1 MKSNYLLFFTLFQV
15 ALNVYQTNATSNKI
29 NSKEVSN
36 IETSLEFIVKIDS
49 TFQNRYDHIVQIYNE
64 ENYVKALAKIL
75 KLEEDAQVNNKNSNL
90 YFISFLKGDIYNKTK
105 NYVRALKYYKKSL
118 VFLKRKNNFDTN
130 RTDIFSKKIA
140 ETYLK
145 IGSSFHRLSK
155 IDSAKYYYNRVE
167 NSPALNND
175 IIKFKA
181 MSFVNL
187 SGIYQQDSIYDLAIK
202 YAGKAI
208 SIYQKNNSKVNQ
220 AGALNNLGNIYLD
233 LGKFEAAKEIYNQG
247 ISLIKNNQSPKAK
260 RYTED
265 LYYNLA
271 WAMRKLKDYEAYDY
285 QEISYNMR
293 DTLRNKEFRSAIEQ
307 ITAENNVYDVKREEK
322 DKRLRQ
328 RNTFWIFTVIS
339 IITIISLLYWLSF
352 YKLKQKNLGLKL
364 SQIKLNKEQ
373 NIEKLKSEYQIK
385 ILNATIDGK
394 ESERKEIAETL
405 HDSVSAL
412 LSSANLHLMAVKA
425 RFKEDNVPIEI
436 DKTQKIIKEASL
448 NIRDLSHTLVSS
460 VLLKFGLNFAL
471 KDMASKYSNSA
482 LHIEIDIDDSRR
494 YHQNFEIKVHN
505 IIQEFLN
512 NILKH
517 SKAQNAFIKFYEE
530 NNRICFQIFD
540 DGIGFD
546 KTKIFKKDG
555 LGLNQIDARIQ
566 IMDGEFL
573 VESTIGEGT
582 TISVELPIVEKDTVT
597 RASPIL

>member
-1 MKSNYLLFFTLFQV
+1 LKGNYLLFFTLLQV
-15 ALNVYQTNATSNKI
+15 ALNTCQINAATNKT

-36 IETSLEFIVKIDS
+36 TEASLEFIVKIDS
-49 TFQNRYDHIVQIYNE
+49 TFQKKYAHIVQIYNE
-64 ENYVKALAKIL
+64 ENYVEALTKIL
-75 KLEEDAQVNNKNSNL
+75 KLEEDDQVNNKNINL
-90 YFISFLKGDIYNKTK
+90 YFISFLKGNIYSKTK
-105 NYVRALKYYKKSL
+105 NYARAIKYYKKSL
-118 VFLKRKNNFDTN
+118 VFLKRKNNRDTN
-130 RTDIFSKKIA
+130 RADIFNKNLA

-155 IDSAKYYYNRVE
+155 IDSAKYYYNIVE
-167 NSPALNND
+167 NLPDLNND
-175 IIKFKA
+175 ILEFKA
-181 MSFVNL
+181 MAFVNL
-187 SGIYQQDSIYDLAIK
+187 SGIYQQDSIYDAAIK
-202 YAGKAI
+202 YADKAI
-208 SIYQKNNSKVNQ
+208 TIYKENNLKVNH
-220 AGALNNLGNIYLD
+220 ASALNNLGNIYLD
-233 LGKFEAAKEIYNQG
+233 LGKFERAKEIYNQG
-247 ISLIKNNQSPKAK
+247 INSIKNDQSPKAK
-260 RYTED
+260 RYTSD

-271 WAMRKLKDYEAYDY
+271 WTMRNLKDYKAYDY
-285 QEISYNMR
+285 QEISYDMR
-293 DTLRNKEFRSAIEQ
+293 DTIRDKEFRKAIEQ
-307 ITAENNVYDVKREEK
+307 ITAENNVFDVKREEK
-322 DKRLRQ
+322 DKRVRQ
-328 RNTFWIFTVIS
+328 RNTFWIFTIIS
-339 IITIISLLYWLSF
+339 IIIIISLLYGLSF
-352 YKLKQKNLGLKL
+352 YKLKQKNLGLML

-373 NIEKLKSEYQIK
+373 NIEKLKSEYQTK

-448 NIRDLSHTLVSS
+448 KIRDLSHTLVSS

-471 KDMASKYSNSA
+471 KDMAFKYSNSA
-482 LHIEIDIDDSRR
+482 LQIEIDIDDLRR

-530 NNRICFQIFD
+530 NNRICFQVFD

-546 KTKIFKKDG
+546 KMKVFNKDG

-582 TISVELPIVEKDTVT
+582 TISVELPIVEKNIAT
-597 RASPIL
+597 RA

>member
-1 MKSNYLLFFTLFQV
+1 LRGNCLLLFTLLYV
-15 ALNVYQTNATSNKI
+15 ALNTYQVYAISNKL
-29 NSKEVSN
+29 NSKEISN
-36 IETSLEFIVKIDS
+36 IETSLEFPFKIDS
-49 TFQNRYDHIVQIYNE
+49 TFQKKYDHIVQIYNE

-75 KLEEDAQVNNKNSNL
+75 KLEEDPSVNNKNSNL

-118 VFLKRKNNFDTN
+118 VFLKRKSIYDTN
-130 RTDIFSKKIA
+130 RIDIFNKNLA

-145 IGSSFHRLSK
+145 IGGSFHQLSER
-155 IDSAKYYYNRVE
+155 DSAKYYYKIVE
-167 NSPALNND
+167 NLPDLNND
-175 IIKFKA
+175 ILKFKA

-187 SGIYQQDSIYDLAIK
+187 SGIYQQDSIYDLAIN
-202 YAGKAI
+202 YARKAI

-220 AGALNNLGNIYLD
+220 ASALNSLGNIYMD

-247 ISLIKNNQSPKAK
+247 ISLTKNEKSPQAK
-260 RYTED
+260 RYTEV

-271 WAMRKLKDYEAYDY
+271 WTMRNLKDYKAYDY
-285 QEISYNMR
+285 QEISYDMR
-293 DTLRNKEFRSAIEQ
+293 DTIRNKEFRSAIEK

-339 IITIISLLYWLSF
+339 VIIIISLLYSLSF

-385 ILNATIDGK
+385 ILNAAIDGK
-394 ESERKEIAETL
+394 ESERKEIAEIL

-425 RFKEDNVPIEI
+425 RFKEDNIPIEI
-436 DKTQKIIKEASL
+436 DKTQKIIKEASV

-546 KTKIFKKDG
+546 KMKIFNKDG

-573 VESTIGEGT
+573 VESTLGEGT
-582 TISVELPIVEKDTVT
+582 TISVELPIVEKNIVT
-597 RASPIL
+597 RA

>member
-1 MKSNYLLFFTLFQV
+1 MS
-15 ALNVYQTNATSNKI
+15 
-29 NSKEVSN
+29 
-36 IETSLEFIVKIDS
+36 ETSLEFVVKIDS
-49 TFQNRYDHIVQIYNE
+49 TFQKKYAHIVQIYSE

-105 NYVRALKYYKKSL
+105 NYARALKYYKKSL
-118 VFLKRKNNFDTN
+118 IFLKRKNLYDIN
-130 RTDIFSKKIA
+130 RTDVFTEKWA
-140 ETYLK
+140 ETCLK
-145 IGSSFHRLSK
+145 IGSSYHRLSK
-155 IDSAKYYYNRVE
+155 IDSAKYYYNIVE
-167 NSPALNND
+167 NLPDLNND
-175 IIKFKA
+175 ILKFKA

-202 YAGKAI
+202 YARKAI
-208 SIYQKNNSKVNQ
+208 SIYEKNNSKVNQ
-220 AGALNNLGNIYLD
+220 ASALNNLGNIHMD
-233 LGKFEAAKEIYNQG
+233 LGEFEVAKEIYNQG
-247 ISLIKNNQSPKAK
+247 ISSIKNNQSPKAK
-260 RYTED
+260 RYTEN

-271 WAMRKLKDYEAYDY
+271 WTMRNLKDYKAYDY
-285 QEISYNMR
+285 QEISYDMR
-293 DTLRNKEFRSAIEQ
+293 DTIRNKEFRKAIEQ
-307 ITAENNVYDVKREEK
+307 ITAENNVFDVKREEK
-322 DKRLRQ
+322 DKRLRE
-328 RNTFWIFTVIS
+328 RNTFWVFTIIS
-339 IITIISLLYWLSF
+339 LIIIISLLYWLSF

-364 SQIKLNKEQ
+364 TQIKLNKEQ
-373 NIEKLKSEYQIK
+373 NIEKLKSEYQTK
-385 ILNATIDGK
+385 ILNAIIDGK

-405 HDSVSAL
+405 HDSVSTL

-425 RFKEDNVPIEI
+425 RFKEDTVPLEI

-448 NIRDLSHTLVSS
+448 KIRDLSHTLVSS

-482 LHIEIDIDDSRR
+482 LHIEIDIDDLRR

-505 IIQEFLN
+505 IIQEFVN

-517 SKAQNAFIKFYEE
+517 SKAQNAFIKLYEE

-582 TISVELPIVEKDTVT
+582 TISVELPIIEKDAVT
-597 RASPIL
+597 LA

>member
-1 MKSNYLLFFTLFQV
+1 LKSNYLLFFTLLYV
-15 ALNVYQTNATSNKI
+15 ALNVYQTNAASNKI
-29 NSKEVSN
+29 NSKEASN

-49 TFQNRYDHIVQIYNE
+49 TFQNKYDHIVQIYNE

-75 KLEEDAQVNNKNSNL
+75 KLEKDAQVNNKNSNL

-105 NYVRALKYYKKSL
+105 NYARALKYYKKSL
-118 VFLKRKNNFDTN
+118 IFLKRKNNFDTN
-130 RTDIFSKKIA
+130 RTDIFSKKFA

-155 IDSAKYYYNRVE
+155 IDSAKYYYNVVE
-167 NSPALNND
+167 HLPDLNKD
-175 IIKFKA
+175 ILEFKA

-187 SGIYQQDSIYDLAIK
+187 SGIYQQESTHDLAIK
-202 YAGKAI
+202 YARKAI
-208 SIYQKNNSKVNQ
+208 TIYNENNSKVNK
-220 AGALNNLGNIYLD
+220 ASALNNLGNIYLD
-233 LGKFEAAKEIYNQG
+233 LGKFETAKEIYNQG
-247 ISLIKNNQSPKAK
+247 IRLIKNNQSPKAK
-260 RYTED
+260 RYAEN

-271 WAMRKLKDYEAYDY
+271 WTLRNLKDYKAYDY
-285 QEISYNMR
+285 QEISFNMR
-293 DTLRNKEFRSAIEQ
+293 DTIRDKEFRKAIEQ

-322 DKRLRQ
+322 DKRLTQ
-328 RNTFWIFTVIS
+328 RNTFWIFTIIS
-339 IITIISLLYWLSF
+339 TIIIISLLYWLSF

-364 SQIKLNKEQ
+364 TQIKLNKEQ
-373 NIEKLKSEYQIK
+373 NIEKLKSEYQTK
-385 ILNATIDGK
+385 ILNAIIDGK

-405 HDSVSAL
+405 HDSVSTL

-425 RFKEDNVPIEI
+425 RFKEDTVPLEI

-448 NIRDLSHTLVSS
+448 KIRDLSHTLVSS

-482 LHIEIDIDDSRR
+482 LHIEIEIDDLRR

-505 IIQEFLN
+505 IIQEFVN

-517 SKAQNAFIKFYEE
+517 SKAQNAFIKLYEE

-582 TISVELPIVEKDTVT
+582 TISVELPIIEKDAVT
-597 RASPIL
+597 LA

>member
-1 MKSNYLLFFTLFQV
+1 LRSNCLLFFTLLYV
-15 ALNVYQTNATSNKI
+15 ALNVYQINAASNKI
-29 NSKEVSN
+29 NSKEVSH

-49 TFQNRYDHIVQIYNE
+49 TFQKKYDHIVQIYNE

-75 KLEEDAQVNNKNSNL
+75 KLEEDPRVNNKNSNL

-118 VFLKRKNNFDTN
+118 VFLKRKNNFDTY
-130 RTDIFSKKIA
+130 RTDIYNKNLA

-145 IGSSFHRLSK
+145 IGSSFHRLFK
-155 IDSAKYYYNRVE
+155 MDSAKYYYNRVE
-167 NSPALNND
+167 NLPDFNND
-175 IIKFKA
+175 ILEFKA

-187 SGIYQQDSIYDLAIK
+187 SGIYQQDSTYDLAIN

-208 SIYQKNNSKVNQ
+208 TIYDENNSKVNK
-220 AGALNNLGNIYLD
+220 ASALNNLGNIYLD
-233 LGKFEAAKEIYNQG
+233 LGKFKAAKEIYNQG
-247 ISLIKNNQSPKAK
+247 ISSIKNNQSSKAK
-260 RYTED
+260 RYTQD
-265 LYYNLA
+265 LNYNLA
-271 WAMRKLKDYEAYDY
+271 WAMRKLKDYKAYDY
-285 QEISYNMR
+285 QEISFNMR

-339 IITIISLLYWLSF
+339 VIIIISLLYSLSF

-385 ILNATIDGK
+385 ILNAAIDGK
-394 ESERKEIAETL
+394 ESERKEIAEIL

-425 RFKEDNVPIEI
+425 RFKEDNIPIEI
-436 DKTQKIIKEASL
+436 DKTQKIIKEASV

-517 SKAQNAFIKFYEE
+517 SKAQNAFIKFYEK

-566 IMDGEFL
+566 IMDGKFL
-573 VESTIGEGT
+573 VESAIGEGT
-582 TISVELPIVEKDTVT
+582 TISVELPIVEKDIVT
-597 RASPIL
+597 HASPIL

>member
-1 MKSNYLLFFTLFQV
+1 LRSNCLLFFTLLHV
-15 ALNVYQTNATSNKI
+15 ALNVYQINAASNKI
-29 NSKEVSN
+29 NSKEVSH

-49 TFQNRYDHIVQIYNE
+49 TFQKKYDHIVQIYNE

-75 KLEEDAQVNNKNSNL
+75 KLEEDPRVNNKNSNL

-118 VFLKRKNNFDTN
+118 VFLKRKNNFDTY
-130 RTDIFSKKIA
+130 RTDIYNKNLA

-145 IGSSFHRLSK
+145 IGSSFHRLFK
-155 IDSAKYYYNRVE
+155 MDSAKYYYNRVE
-167 NSPALNND
+167 NLPDLNND
-175 IIKFKA
+175 ILEFKA

-187 SGIYQQDSIYDLAIK
+187 SGIYQQDSIYDLAIN

-208 SIYQKNNSKVNQ
+208 TIYDENNSKVNK
-220 AGALNNLGNIYLD
+220 ASALNNLGNIYLD
-233 LGKFEAAKEIYNQG
+233 LGKFKAAREIYNQG
-247 ISLIKNNQSPKAK
+247 ISSIKNNQSPKAK
-260 RYTED
+260 RYTQD
-265 LYYNLA
+265 LNYNLA
-271 WAMRKLKDYEAYDY
+271 WALRKLKDYKAYDY

-339 IITIISLLYWLSF
+339 VIIIISLLYSLSF

-385 ILNATIDGK
+385 ILNAAIDGK
-394 ESERKEIAETL
+394 ESERKEIAEIL

-425 RFKEDNVPIEI
+425 RFKEDNIPIEI
-436 DKTQKIIKEASL
+436 DKTQKIIKEASV

-517 SKAQNAFIKFYEE
+517 SKAQNAFIKFYEK

-566 IMDGEFL
+566 IMDGKFL
-573 VESTIGEGT
+573 VESAIGEGT
-582 TISVELPIVEKDTVT
+582 TISVELPIVEKDIVT
-597 RASPIL
+597 HASPIL

>member
-1 MKSNYLLFFTLFQV
+1 LKSNYLLFFTLLYV
-15 ALNVYQTNATSNKI
+15 ALNVYQTNAASNKI
-29 NSKEVSN
+29 NSKEASN

-49 TFQNRYDHIVQIYNE
+49 TFQNKYDHIVQIYNE

-75 KLEEDAQVNNKNSNL
+75 KLEKDAQVNNKNSNL

-105 NYVRALKYYKKSL
+105 NYARALKYYKKSL
-118 VFLKRKNNFDTN
+118 IFLKRKNNFDTN
-130 RTDIFSKKIA
+130 RTDIFSKKFA

-155 IDSAKYYYNRVE
+155 IDSAKYYYNVVE
-167 NSPALNND
+167 HLPDLNKD
-175 IIKFKA
+175 ILEFKA

-187 SGIYQQDSIYDLAIK
+187 SGIYQQESTHDLAIK
-202 YAGKAI
+202 YARKAI
-208 SIYQKNNSKVNQ
+208 TIYNENNSKVNK
-220 AGALNNLGNIYLD
+220 ASALNNLGNIYLD
-233 LGKFEAAKEIYNQG
+233 LGKFEIAKEIYNQG
-247 ISLIKNNQSPKAK
+247 IRLIKNNQSPKAK
-260 RYTED
+260 RYAEN

-271 WAMRKLKDYEAYDY
+271 WTLRNLKDYKAYDY
-285 QEISYNMR
+285 QEISFNMR
-293 DTLRNKEFRSAIEQ
+293 DTIRDKEFRKAIEQ

-328 RNTFWIFTVIS
+328 RNTFWIFTIIS
-339 IITIISLLYWLSF
+339 TIIIISLLYWLSF

-364 SQIKLNKEQ
+364 TQIKLNKEQ
-373 NIEKLKSEYQIK
+373 NIEKLKSEYQTK
-385 ILNATIDGK
+385 ILNAIIDGK

-405 HDSVSAL
+405 HDSVSTL

-425 RFKEDNVPIEI
+425 RFKEDTVPLEI

-448 NIRDLSHTLVSS
+448 KIRDLSHTLVSS

-482 LHIEIDIDDSRR
+482 LHIEIEIDDLRR

-505 IIQEFLN
+505 IIQEFVN

-517 SKAQNAFIKFYEE
+517 SKAQNAFIKLYEE

-582 TISVELPIVEKDTVT
+582 TISVELPIIEKDAVT
-597 RASPIL
+597 LA

>member
-1 MKSNYLLFFTLFQV
+1 LKSNYLLFLTLFQV
-15 ALNVYQTNATSNKI
+15 ALNTYQISAASNKI
-29 NSKEVSN
+29 NSKEVSML
-36 IETSLEFIVKIDS
+36 ETSLEFIVKIDS
-49 TFQNRYDHIVQIYNE
+49 TFQKKYDHIVQIYNE

-75 KLEEDAQVNNKNSNL
+75 KLEKDAQFNNNNSNL
-90 YFISFLKGDIYNKTK
+90 YYISFLKGDIYNKTK

-118 VFLKRKNNFDTN
+118 IFLKRRNIYDTN
-130 RTDIFSKKIA
+130 RTDIFNQNLA

-145 IGSSFHRLSK
+145 IGGSFHQLSER
-155 IDSAKYYYNRVE
+155 DSAKYYYNKVE
-167 NSPALNND
+167 NLPDLNID
-175 IIKFKA
+175 ILKFKA

-187 SGIYQQDSIYDLAIK
+187 SGIYQQDSIYDLAIN
-202 YAGKAI
+202 YARKAI

-247 ISLIKNNQSPKAK
+247 ISSIKNNQSPKAK
-260 RYTED
+260 RFSED
-265 LYYNLA
+265 LNYNLA
-271 WAMRKLKDYEAYDY
+271 WAMRKLKDYKAYDY

-293 DTLRNKEFRSAIEQ
+293 DTLRNMEFRSAIEQ
-307 ITAENNVYDVKREEK
+307 ITAENNVLDVKKEEK
-322 DKRLRQ
+322 DKRLRE
-328 RNTFWIFTVIS
+328 RNTFWVF
-339 IITIISLLYWLSF
+339 TIISLIIIISLVYWLSF

-364 SQIKLNKEQ
+364 SQTELLQNQ
-373 NIEKLKSEYQIK
+373 NIEKLRSESQIR
-385 ILNATIDGK
+385 ILNATIDAK

-412 LSSANLHLMAVKA
+412 LSSANLHLIAIKVQ
-425 RFKEDNVPIEI
+425 FKGDIPTEI
-436 DKTQKIIKEASL
+436 FKTQKIISEASL
-448 NIRDLSHTLVSS
+448 QIRDLSHTLVSA

-482 LHIEIDIDDSRR
+482 LHIEIDIDDLRR

-505 IIQEFLN
+505 IIQEFVN

-517 SKAQNAFIKFYEE
+517 SKAQNAFIRFYEE

-540 DGIGFD
+540 NGIGFD
-546 KTKIFKKDG
+546 KMKIFNKDG

-573 VESTIGEGT
+573 VESTVGEGT

-597 RASPIL
+597 RA

>member
-1 MKSNYLLFFTLFQV
+1 MS
-15 ALNVYQTNATSNKI
+15 
-29 NSKEVSN
+29 
-36 IETSLEFIVKIDS
+36 ETSLEFVVKIDS
-49 TFQNRYDHIVQIYNE
+49 TFQKKYAHIVQIYSE

-105 NYVRALKYYKKSL
+105 NYARALKYYKKSL
-118 VFLKRKNNFDTN
+118 IFLKRKNLYDIN
-130 RTDIFSKKIA
+130 RTDVFTEKWA
-140 ETYLK
+140 ETCLK
-145 IGSSFHRLSK
+145 IGSSYHRLSK
-155 IDSAKYYYNRVE
+155 IDSAKYYYNIVE
-167 NSPALNND
+167 NLPDLNND
-175 IIKFKA
+175 ILKFKA

-202 YAGKAI
+202 YARKAI
-208 SIYQKNNSKVNQ
+208 SIYEKNNSKVNQ
-220 AGALNNLGNIYLD
+220 ASALNNLGNIHMD
-233 LGKFEAAKEIYNQG
+233 LGEFEVAKEIYNQG
-247 ISLIKNNQSPKAK
+247 ISSIKNNQSPKAK
-260 RYTED
+260 RYTEN

-271 WAMRKLKDYEAYDY
+271 WTMRNLKDYKAYDY
-285 QEISYNMR
+285 QEISYDMR
-293 DTLRNKEFRSAIEQ
+293 DTIRNKEFRKAIEQ
-307 ITAENNVYDVKREEK
+307 ITAENNVFDVKREEK
-322 DKRLRQ
+322 DKRLRE
-328 RNTFWIFTVIS
+328 RNTFWVFTIIS
-339 IITIISLLYWLSF
+339 LIIIISLLYWLSF

-364 SQIKLNKEQ
+364 TQIKLNKEQ
-373 NIEKLKSEYQIK
+373 NIEKLKSEYQTK
-385 ILNATIDGK
+385 ILNAIIDGK

-405 HDSVSAL
+405 HDSVSTL

-425 RFKEDNVPIEI
+425 RFKEDTVPLEI

-448 NIRDLSHTLVSS
+448 KIRDLSHTLVSS

-482 LHIEIDIDDSRR
+482 LHIEIEIDDLRR

-505 IIQEFLN
+505 IIQEFVN

-517 SKAQNAFIKFYEE
+517 SKAQNAFIKLYEE

-582 TISVELPIVEKDTVT
+582 TISVELPIIEKDAVT
-597 RASPIL
+597 LA

>member
-1 MKSNYLLFFTLFQV
+1 LRSNCLLFFTLLHV
-15 ALNVYQTNATSNKI
+15 ALNVYQINAASNKI
-29 NSKEVSN
+29 NSKEVSH

-49 TFQNRYDHIVQIYNE
+49 TFQKKYDHIVQIYNE

-75 KLEEDAQVNNKNSNL
+75 KLEEDPRVNNKNSNL
-90 YFISFLKGDIYNKTK
+90 YFISFLKGEIYDKTK

-130 RTDIFSKKIA
+130 RTDIFSKNFAK
-140 ETYLK
+140 TYLK
-145 IGSSFHRLSK
+145 IGASFHRLSK

-167 NSPALNND
+167 NLPDLNND
-175 IIKFKA
+175 ILEFKA

-187 SGIYQQDSIYDLAIK
+187 SGIYQQDSIYDLAIN

-208 SIYQKNNSKVNQ
+208 TIYDENNSKVNK
-220 AGALNNLGNIYLD
+220 ASALNNLGNIYLD
-233 LGKFEAAKEIYNQG
+233 LGKFKAAKEIYNQG
-247 ISLIKNNQSPKAK
+247 ISSIKNNQSSKAK
-260 RYTED
+260 RYTQD
-265 LYYNLA
+265 LNYNLA
-271 WAMRKLKDYEAYDY
+271 WAMRKLKDYKAYDY
-285 QEISYNMR
+285 QEISFNMR

-339 IITIISLLYWLSF
+339 VIIIISLLYSLSF

-385 ILNATIDGK
+385 ILNAAIDGK
-394 ESERKEIAETL
+394 ESERKEIAEIL

-425 RFKEDNVPIEI
+425 RFKEDNIPIEI
-436 DKTQKIIKEASL
+436 DKTQKIIKEASV

-517 SKAQNAFIKFYEE
+517 SKAQNAFIKFYEK

-566 IMDGEFL
+566 IMDGKFL
-573 VESTIGEGT
+573 VESAIGEGT
-582 TISVELPIVEKDTVT
+582 TISVELPIVEKDIVT
-597 RASPIL
+597 HASPIL

>member
-1 MKSNYLLFFTLFQV
+1 LKSNYLLFFTLFQV
-15 ALNVYQTNATSNKI
+15 ALNIYQTNAASNKI
-29 NSKEVSN
+29 NSKEVSH

-49 TFQNRYDHIVQIYNE
+49 TFQNKYDHIVQIYNE

-75 KLEEDAQVNNKNSNL
+75 KLEEDAQVNNKNSKL

-105 NYVRALKYYKKSL
+105 NYDRALKSYKKSL
-118 VFLKRKNNFDTN
+118 IFLKRKNNFDTN
-130 RTDIFSKKIA
+130 RTDIFSKNFA

-145 IGSSFHRLSK
+145 IGTSFHRLSK
-155 IDSAKYYYNRVE
+155 IDSAKYYYNMVE
-167 NSPALNND
+167 NLPDLNID
-175 IIKFKA
+175 ILKFKA

-187 SGIYQQDSIYDLAIK
+187 SGIYQQDSIYDLAIN

-208 SIYQKNNSKVNQ
+208 SIYEKNNSKVNL

-233 LGKFEAAKEIYNQG
+233 VGKFEAAKEIYNQG
-247 ISLIKNNQSPKAK
+247 ISLIKNDQSPKAK
-260 RYTED
+260 RFTED

-271 WAMRKLKDYEAYDY
+271 WTMRKLKDYKAYDY

-293 DTLRNKEFRSAIEQ
+293 DTIRNREFRSAIEQ

-328 RNTFWIFTVIS
+328 RNTFWIFTIISVI
-339 IITIISLLYWLSF
+339 IIISLLYWLSF

-373 NIEKLKSEYQIK
+373 NIEKLKSEYQTK

-425 RFKEDNVPIEI
+425 RFKEDNVPIEV

-448 NIRDLSHTLVSS
+448 KIRDLSHTLVSS

-471 KDMASKYSNSA
+471 NDMASKYSNSA
-482 LHIEIDIDDSRR
+482 LHIEIDIDDLRR

-505 IIQEFLN
+505 IIQEFVN

-517 SKAQNAFIKFYEE
+517 SKAQNAFIKLYEE
-530 NNRICFQIFD
+530 NNRICIQIFD

-546 KTKIFKKDG
+546 KMKVFNKDG

-566 IMDGEFL
+566 IMDGKFL
-573 VESTIGEGT
+573 VESTLGEGT
-582 TISVELPIVEKDTVT
+582 TISVELPIVEKNIVT
-597 RASPIL
+597 HA

>member
-1 MKSNYLLFFTLFQV
+1 LKGNYLLFFTLLQV
-15 ALNVYQTNATSNKI
+15 ALNTCQINAATNKT

-36 IETSLEFIVKIDS
+36 TETSLEFIVKIDS
-49 TFQNRYDHIVQIYNE
+49 TFQKKYAHIVQIYNE
-64 ENYVKALAKIL
+64 ENYVEALAKVL
-75 KLEEDAQVNNKNSNL
+75 KLEEDDQVNNKNINL

-105 NYVRALKYYKKSL
+105 NYGRALKYYKKSL
-118 VFLKRKNNFDTN
+118 IYLKRKNNRDTN
-130 RTDIFSKKIA
+130 RADIFNKNLA

-155 IDSAKYYYNRVE
+155 IDSAKYYYNIVE
-167 NSPALNND
+167 NLPDLNND
-175 IIKFKA
+175 ILEFKA
-181 MSFVNL
+181 MAFVNL
-187 SGIYQQDSIYDLAIK
+187 SGIYQQDSIYDAAIK
-202 YAGKAI
+202 YADKAI
-208 SIYQKNNSKVNQ
+208 TIYKENNLKVNH
-220 AGALNNLGNIYLD
+220 ASALNNLGNIYLD
-233 LGKFEAAKEIYNQG
+233 LGKFERAKEIYNQG
-247 ISLIKNNQSPKAK
+247 INSIKNDLSPKAK
-260 RYTED
+260 RYTSD

-271 WAMRKLKDYEAYDY
+271 WTMRNLKDYKAYDY
-285 QEISYNMR
+285 QEISYDMR
-293 DTLRNKEFRSAIEQ
+293 DTIRDKEFRKAIEQ
-307 ITAENNVYDVKREEK
+307 ITAENNVFDVKREEK
-322 DKRLRQ
+322 DKRVRQ
-328 RNTFWIFTVIS
+328 RNTFWIFTIIS
-339 IITIISLLYWLSF
+339 IIIIISLLYGLSF
-352 YKLKQKNLGLKL
+352 YKLKQKNLGLML

-373 NIEKLKSEYQIK
+373 NIEKLKSEYQTK

-448 NIRDLSHTLVSS
+448 KIRDLSHTLVSS

-471 KDMASKYSNSA
+471 KDMAFKYSNSA
-482 LHIEIDIDDSRR
+482 LQIEIDIDDLRR

-530 NNRICFQIFD
+530 NNRICFQVFD

-546 KTKIFKKDG
+546 KMKVFNKDG

-582 TISVELPIVEKDTVT
+582 TISVELPIVEKNIAT
-597 RASPIL
+597 RA

>member
-1 MKSNYLLFFTLFQV
+1 LRGNCLLLFTLLYV
-15 ALNVYQTNATSNKI
+15 ALNTYQVYAISNKL
-29 NSKEVSN
+29 NSKEISN
-36 IETSLEFIVKIDS
+36 IETSLEFPFKIDS
-49 TFQNRYDHIVQIYNE
+49 TFQKKYDHIVQIYNE

-75 KLEEDAQVNNKNSNL
+75 KLEEDPSVNNKNSNL

-118 VFLKRKNNFDTN
+118 VFLKRKSIYDTN
-130 RTDIFSKKIA
+130 RIDIFNKNLA

-145 IGSSFHRLSK
+145 IGGSFHQLSER
-155 IDSAKYYYNRVE
+155 DSAKYYYKIVE
-167 NSPALNND
+167 NLPDLNND
-175 IIKFKA
+175 ILKFKA

-187 SGIYQQDSIYDLAIK
+187 SGIYQQDSIYDLAIN
-202 YAGKAI
+202 YARKAI

-220 AGALNNLGNIYLD
+220 ASALNSLGNIYMD

-247 ISLIKNNQSPKAK
+247 IGLTKNEKSPQAK
-260 RYTED
+260 RYTEV

-271 WAMRKLKDYEAYDY
+271 WTMRNLKDYKAYDY
-285 QEISYNMR
+285 QEISYDMR
-293 DTLRNKEFRSAIEQ
+293 DTIRNKEFRSAIEK

-339 IITIISLLYWLSF
+339 VIIIISLLYWLSF
-352 YKLKQKNLGLKL
+352 YKLKQKNLVLKL
-364 SQIKLNKEQ
+364 AQIKLNKEQ

-482 LHIEIDIDDSRR
+482 LHIEIDIDDLRR

-566 IMDGEFL
+566 IMNGEFL
-573 VESTIGEGT
+573 IESTIGEGT
-582 TISVELPIVEKDTVT
+582 TISVELPIVEKDIVT
-597 RASPIL
+597 HASPIL

>member
-1 MKSNYLLFFTLFQV
+1 LRSNCLLFFTLLYV
-15 ALNVYQTNATSNKI
+15 ALNVYQINAASNKI
-29 NSKEVSN
+29 NSKEVSH

-49 TFQNRYDHIVQIYNE
+49 TFQKKYDHIVQIYNE

-75 KLEEDAQVNNKNSNL
+75 KLEEDPRVNNKNSNL

-118 VFLKRKNNFDTN
+118 VFLKRKNNFDTY
-130 RTDIFSKKIA
+130 RTDIYNKNLA

-145 IGSSFHRLSK
+145 IGSSFHRLFK
-155 IDSAKYYYNRVE
+155 MDSAKYYYNRVE
-167 NSPALNND
+167 NLPDFNND
-175 IIKFKA
+175 ILEFKA

-187 SGIYQQDSIYDLAIK
+187 SGIYQQDSTYDLAIN

-208 SIYQKNNSKVNQ
+208 TIYDENNSKVNK
-220 AGALNNLGNIYLD
+220 ASALNNLGNIYLD
-233 LGKFEAAKEIYNQG
+233 LGKFKAAREIYNQG
-247 ISLIKNNQSPKAK
+247 ISSIKNNQSPKAK
-260 RYTED
+260 RYTQD
-265 LYYNLA
+265 LNYNLA
-271 WAMRKLKDYEAYDY
+271 WAMRKLKDYKAYDY

-339 IITIISLLYWLSF
+339 VIIIISLLYSLSF

-385 ILNATIDGK
+385 ILNAAIDGK
-394 ESERKEIAETL
+394 ESERKEIAEIL

-425 RFKEDNVPIEI
+425 RFKEDNIPIEI
-436 DKTQKIIKEASL
+436 DKTQKIIKEASV

-517 SKAQNAFIKFYEE
+517 SKAQNAFIKFYEK

-566 IMDGEFL
+566 IMDGKFL
-573 VESTIGEGT
+573 VESAIGEGT
-582 TISVELPIVEKDTVT
+582 TISVELPIVEKDIVT
-597 RASPIL
+597 HASPIL

>member
-1 MKSNYLLFFTLFQV
+1 LFQV
-15 ALNVYQTNATSNKI
+15 ALNIYQTNAASNKI
-29 NSKEVSN
+29 NSKEVSH

-49 TFQNRYDHIVQIYNE
+49 TFQNKYDHIVQIYNE

-75 KLEEDAQVNNKNSNL
+75 KLEEDAQVNNKNSKL

-105 NYVRALKYYKKSL
+105 NYDRALKSYKKSL
-118 VFLKRKNNFDTN
+118 IFLKRKNNFDTN
-130 RTDIFSKKIA
+130 RTDIFSKNFA

-145 IGSSFHRLSK
+145 IGTSFHRLSK
-155 IDSAKYYYNRVE
+155 IDSAKYYYNMVE
-167 NSPALNND
+167 NLPDLNID
-175 IIKFKA
+175 ILKFKA

-187 SGIYQQDSIYDLAIK
+187 SGIYQQDSIYDLAIN

-208 SIYQKNNSKVNQ
+208 SIYEKNNSKVNL

-233 LGKFEAAKEIYNQG
+233 VGKFEAAKEIYNQG
-247 ISLIKNNQSPKAK
+247 ISLIKNDQSPKAK
-260 RYTED
+260 RFTED

-271 WAMRKLKDYEAYDY
+271 WTMRKLKDYKAYDY

-293 DTLRNKEFRSAIEQ
+293 DTIRNREFRSAIEQ

-328 RNTFWIFTVIS
+328 RNTFWIFTIISVI
-339 IITIISLLYWLSF
+339 IIISLLYWLSF

-373 NIEKLKSEYQIK
+373 NIEKLKSEYQTK

-425 RFKEDNVPIEI
+425 RFKEDNVPIEV

-448 NIRDLSHTLVSS
+448 KIRDLSHTLVSS

-471 KDMASKYSNSA
+471 NDMASKYSNSA
-482 LHIEIDIDDSRR
+482 LHIEIDIDDLRR

-505 IIQEFLN
+505 IIQEFVN

-517 SKAQNAFIKFYEE
+517 SKAQNAFIKLYEE
-530 NNRICFQIFD
+530 NNRICIQIFD

-546 KTKIFKKDG
+546 KMKVFNKDG

-566 IMDGEFL
+566 IMDGKFL
-573 VESTIGEGT
+573 VESTLGEGT
-582 TISVELPIVEKDTVT
+582 TISVELPIVEKNIVT
-597 RASPIL
+597 HA

>member
-1 MKSNYLLFFTLFQV
+1 LRSNCLLFFTLLYV
-15 ALNVYQTNATSNKI
+15 ALNVYQINAASNKI
-29 NSKEVSN
+29 NSKEVSH

-49 TFQNRYDHIVQIYNE
+49 TFQKKYDHIVQIYNE

-75 KLEEDAQVNNKNSNL
+75 KLEEDPRVNNKNSNL

-118 VFLKRKNNFDTN
+118 VFLKRKNNFDTY
-130 RTDIFSKKIA
+130 RTDIYNKNLA

-145 IGSSFHRLSK
+145 IGSSFHRLFK
-155 IDSAKYYYNRVE
+155 MDSAKYYYNRVE
-167 NSPALNND
+167 NLPDFNND
-175 IIKFKA
+175 ILEFKA

-187 SGIYQQDSIYDLAIK
+187 SGIYQQDSTYDLAIN

-208 SIYQKNNSKVNQ
+208 TIYDENNSKVNK
-220 AGALNNLGNIYLD
+220 ASALNNLGNIYLD
-233 LGKFEAAKEIYNQG
+233 LGKFKAAKEIYNQG
-247 ISLIKNNQSPKAK
+247 ISSIKNNQSSKAK
-260 RYTED
+260 RYTQD
-265 LYYNLA
+265 LNYNLA
-271 WAMRKLKDYEAYDY
+271 WAMRKLKDYKAYDY
-285 QEISYNMR
+285 QEISFNMR

-339 IITIISLLYWLSF
+339 VIIIISLLYSLSF

-385 ILNATIDGK
+385 ILNAAIDGK
-394 ESERKEIAETL
+394 ESERKEIAEIL

-425 RFKEDNVPIEI
+425 RFKEDNIPIEI

-517 SKAQNAFIKFYEE
+517 SKAQNAFIKFHEE
-530 NNRICFQIFD
+530 NNRIYFQIFD

-573 VESTIGEGT
+573 VESAIGEGT
-582 TISVELPIVEKDTVT
+582 TISVELPIVEKDIVT
-597 RASPIL
+597 HASPIL

>member
-1 MKSNYLLFFTLFQV
+1 LKSNYLLFFTLLYV
-15 ALNVYQTNATSNKI
+15 ALNVYQTNAASNKI
-29 NSKEVSN
+29 NSKEASN
-36 IETSLEFIVKIDS
+36 IETSLKFIVKIDS
-49 TFQNRYDHIVQIYNE
+49 TFQNKYDHIVQIYNE

-75 KLEEDAQVNNKNSNL
+75 KLEKDAQVNNKNSNL

-105 NYVRALKYYKKSL
+105 NYARALKYYKKSL
-118 VFLKRKNNFDTN
+118 IFLKRKNNFDTN
-130 RTDIFSKKIA
+130 RTDIFSKKFA

-155 IDSAKYYYNRVE
+155 IDSAKYYYNVVE
-167 NSPALNND
+167 HLPDLNKD
-175 IIKFKA
+175 ILEFKA

-187 SGIYQQDSIYDLAIK
+187 SGIYQQESTHDLAIK
-202 YAGKAI
+202 YARKAI
-208 SIYQKNNSKVNQ
+208 TIYNENNSKVNK
-220 AGALNNLGNIYLD
+220 ASALNNLGNIYLD
-233 LGKFEAAKEIYNQG
+233 LGKFETAKEIYNQG
-247 ISLIKNNQSPKAK
+247 IRLIKNNQSPKAK
-260 RYTED
+260 RYAEN

-271 WAMRKLKDYEAYDY
+271 WTLRNLKDYKAYDY
-285 QEISYNMR
+285 QEISFNMR
-293 DTLRNKEFRSAIEQ
+293 DTIRDKEFRKAIEQ

-322 DKRLRQ
+322 DKRLTQ
-328 RNTFWIFTVIS
+328 RNTFWIFTIIS
-339 IITIISLLYWLSF
+339 TIIIISLLYWLSF

-364 SQIKLNKEQ
+364 TQIKLNKEQ
-373 NIEKLKSEYQIK
+373 NIEKLKSEYQTK
-385 ILNATIDGK
+385 ILNAIIDGK

-405 HDSVSAL
+405 HDSVSTL

-425 RFKEDNVPIEI
+425 RFKEDTVPLEI

-448 NIRDLSHTLVSS
+448 KIRDLSHTLVSS

-482 LHIEIDIDDSRR
+482 LHIEIEIDDLRR

-505 IIQEFLN
+505 IIQEFVN

-517 SKAQNAFIKFYEE
+517 SKAQNAFIKLYEE

-582 TISVELPIVEKDTVT
+582 TISVELPIIEKDAVT
-597 RASPIL
+597 LA

>member
-1 MKSNYLLFFTLFQV
+1 
-15 ALNVYQTNATSNKI
+15 
-29 NSKEVSN
+29 
-36 IETSLEFIVKIDS
+36 
-49 TFQNRYDHIVQIYNE
+49 
-64 ENYVKALAKIL
+64 
-75 KLEEDAQVNNKNSNL
+75 
-90 YFISFLKGDIYNKTK
+90 
-105 NYVRALKYYKKSL
+105 
-118 VFLKRKNNFDTN
+118 
-130 RTDIFSKKIA
+130 
-140 ETYLK
+140 
-145 IGSSFHRLSK
+145 
-155 IDSAKYYYNRVE
+155 
-167 NSPALNND
+167 
-175 IIKFKA
+175 
-181 MSFVNL
+181 
-187 SGIYQQDSIYDLAIK
+187 LAIN

-208 SIYQKNNSKVNQ
+208 TIYDENNSKVNK
-220 AGALNNLGNIYLD
+220 ASALNNLGNIYLD
-233 LGKFEAAKEIYNQG
+233 LGKFKAAKEIYNQG
-247 ISLIKNNQSPKAK
+247 ISSIKNNQSSKAK
-260 RYTED
+260 RYTQD
-265 LYYNLA
+265 LNYNLA
-271 WAMRKLKDYEAYDY
+271 WAMRKLKDYKAYDY
-285 QEISYNMR
+285 QEISFNMR

-339 IITIISLLYWLSF
+339 VIIIISLLYSLSF

-385 ILNATIDGK
+385 ILNAAIDGK
-394 ESERKEIAETL
+394 ESERKEIAEIL

-425 RFKEDNVPIEI
+425 RFKEDNIPIEI
-436 DKTQKIIKEASL
+436 DKTQKIIKEASV

-517 SKAQNAFIKFYEE
+517 SKAQNAFIKFYEK

-566 IMDGEFL
+566 IMDGKFL
-573 VESTIGEGT
+573 VESAIGEGT
-582 TISVELPIVEKDTVT
+582 TISVELPIVEKDIVT
-597 RASPIL
+597 HASPIL

>member
-1 MKSNYLLFFTLFQV
+1 LRGNCLLFFTLLYV
-15 ALNVYQTNATSNKI
+15 ALNTYQVCAISNI
-29 NSKEVSN
+29 LNSKEISN
-36 IETSLEFIVKIDS
+36 IETSLEFLFEIDS
-49 TFQNRYDHIVQIYNE
+49 TFQNKYDHIVQIYRE

-75 KLEEDAQVNNKNSNL
+75 KLEEDPLVNNKNSNL

-105 NYVRALKYYKKSL
+105 NYKRALKYYKESL
-118 VFLKRKNNFDTN
+118 VFLKRKSIYDTN
-130 RTDIFSKKIA
+130 RIDIFNKNLA

-145 IGSSFHRLSK
+145 IGGSFHQLTQR
-155 IDSAKYYYNRVE
+155 DSAKYYYNKVE
-167 NSPALNND
+167 NLPNLNKD
-175 IIKFKA
+175 ILIFKA
-181 MSFVNL
+181 MSYVNL
-187 SGIYQQDSIYDLAIK
+187 SGIYQQDSIYDLAIN
-202 YAGKAI
+202 YARRAL
-208 SIYQKNNSKVNQ
+208 SIHEKNNSKVNQ
-220 AGALNNLGNIYLD
+220 ASALNSLGNIYVK
-233 LGKFEAAKEIYNQG
+233 LGKFEVAKEIYNKG
-247 ISLIKNNQSPKAK
+247 IALTNSEKSEQAN
-260 RYTED
+260 RYTEA

-271 WAMRKLKDYEAYDY
+271 WTMRKLKDYEAYDY
-285 QEISYNMR
+285 QEISYDMR
-293 DTLRNKEFRSAIEQ
+293 DTIRDKEFRKAIEQ
-307 ITAENNVYDVKREEK
+307 ITAENNVFDVKREEK
-322 DKRLRQ
+322 DKRVRQ
-328 RNTFWIFTVIS
+328 RNTFWIFTIIS
-339 IITIISLLYWLSF
+339 IIIIISLLYGLSF
-352 YKLKQKNLGLKL
+352 YKLKQKNLGLML

-373 NIEKLKSEYQIK
+373 NIEKLKSEYQTK

-448 NIRDLSHTLVSS
+448 KIRDLSHTLVSS

-471 KDMASKYSNSA
+471 KDMAFKYSNSA
-482 LHIEIDIDDSRR
+482 LQIEIDIDDLRR

-530 NNRICFQIFD
+530 NNRICFQVFD

-546 KTKIFKKDG
+546 KMKVFNKDG

-582 TISVELPIVEKDTVT
+582 TISVELPIVEKNIAT
-597 RASPIL
+597 RA

>member
-1 MKSNYLLFFTLFQV
+1 LFQV
-15 ALNVYQTNATSNKI
+15 ALNIYQTNAASNKI
-29 NSKEVSN
+29 NSKEVSH

-49 TFQNRYDHIVQIYNE
+49 TFQNKYDHIVQIYNE

-75 KLEEDAQVNNKNSNL
+75 KLEEDAQVNNKNSKL
-90 YFISFLKGDIYNKTK
+90 YFISFFKGDIYNKTK
-105 NYVRALKYYKKSL
+105 NYDRALKSYKKSL
-118 VFLKRKNNFDTN
+118 IFLKRKNNFDTN
-130 RTDIFSKKIA
+130 RTDIFSKNFA

-145 IGSSFHRLSK
+145 IGTSFHRLSK
-155 IDSAKYYYNRVE
+155 IDSAKYYYNMVE
-167 NSPALNND
+167 NLPDLNID
-175 IIKFKA
+175 ILKFKA

-187 SGIYQQDSIYDLAIK
+187 SGIYQQDSIYDLAIN

-208 SIYQKNNSKVNQ
+208 SIYEKNNSKVNL

-233 LGKFEAAKEIYNQG
+233 VGKFEAAKEIYNQG
-247 ISLIKNNQSPKAK
+247 ISLIKNDQSPKAK
-260 RYTED
+260 RFTED

-271 WAMRKLKDYEAYDY
+271 WTMRKLKDYKAYDY

-293 DTLRNKEFRSAIEQ
+293 DTIRNREFRSAIEQ

-328 RNTFWIFTVIS
+328 RNTFWIFTIISVI
-339 IITIISLLYWLSF
+339 IIISLLYWLSF

-373 NIEKLKSEYQIK
+373 NIEKLKSEYQTK

-425 RFKEDNVPIEI
+425 RFKEDNVPIEV

-448 NIRDLSHTLVSS
+448 KIRDLSHTLVSS

-471 KDMASKYSNSA
+471 NDMASKYSNSA
-482 LHIEIDIDDSRR
+482 LHIEIDIDDLRR

-505 IIQEFLN
+505 IIQEFVN

-517 SKAQNAFIKFYEE
+517 SKAQNAFIKLYEE
-530 NNRICFQIFD
+530 NNRICIQIFD

-546 KTKIFKKDG
+546 KMKVFNKDG

-566 IMDGEFL
+566 IMDGKFL
-573 VESTIGEGT
+573 VESTLGEGT
-582 TISVELPIVEKDTVT
+582 TISVELPIVEKNIVT
-597 RASPIL
+597 HA

>member
-1 MKSNYLLFFTLFQV
+1 MLFQV
-15 ALNVYQTNATSNKI
+15 ALNTDQINATSNKT
-29 NSKEVSN
+29 NSKEISN
-36 IETSLEFIVKIDS
+36 VETSLEFAVKIDS
-49 TFQNRYDHIVQIYNE
+49 TFQQKYDHIVKNYKG
-64 ENYVKALAKIL
+64 ENYVKALAQIL

-90 YFISFLKGDIYNKTK
+90 YFIFFLKGNIYNKTK
-105 NYVRALKYYKKSL
+105 NYARALKYYKKSL
-118 VFLKRKNNFDTN
+118 IFLKRKNNYDTN
-130 RTDIFSKKIA
+130 RTDVFNKNLA

-155 IDSAKYYYNRVE
+155 RDSAKYYYKIVE
-167 NSPALNND
+167 NLPDLNND
-175 IIKFKA
+175 ILKFKA

-187 SGIYQQDSIYDLAIK
+187 SAIYQQDSIYDLAIR

-208 SIYQKNNSKVNQ
+208 TIYTENNSKVDK
-220 AGALNNLGNIYLD
+220 ASALNNLGNIYMGLA
-233 LGKFEAAKEIYNQG
+233 KFEAAKEIYNQG
-247 ISLIKNNQSPKAK
+247 ISSIKNNQSPKAK

-271 WAMRKLKDYEAYDY
+271 WAMRNLKDYKAYDY
-285 QEISYNMR
+285 QEVSYSMR
-293 DTLRNKEFRSAIEQ
+293 DTLRNTEFRNAIEQ

-322 DKRLRQ
+322 DKRLKQ

-339 IITIISLLYWLSF
+339 VIIIISLLYSLSF

-364 SQIKLNKEQ
+364 DQAKLNKEQ
-373 NIEKLKSEYQIK
+373 NIEKLKSEYQTK

-425 RFKEDNVPIEI
+425 RFKEDNVPMEI

-448 NIRDLSHTLVSS
+448 KIRDLSHTLVSS

-482 LHIEIDIDDSRR
+482 LHIGIDIDDLRR

-555 LGLNQIDARIQ
+555 LGLNQVDARIQ

-597 RASPIL
+597 HASPIL

>member
-105 NYVRALKYYKKSL
+105 NYFRALKYYKKSL

-145 IGSSFHRLSK
+145 IGSSFHRLSQ
-155 IDSAKYYYNRVE
+155 IDSAKYYYNMVE